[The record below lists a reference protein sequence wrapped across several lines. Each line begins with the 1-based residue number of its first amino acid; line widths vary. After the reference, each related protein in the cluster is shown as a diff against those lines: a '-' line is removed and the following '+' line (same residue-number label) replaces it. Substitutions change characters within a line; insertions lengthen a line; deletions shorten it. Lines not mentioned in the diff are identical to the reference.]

1 MNREI
6 LKNIIN
12 TYEILKERRNKIIN
26 DLERFNNGQ
35 VKEGT
40 TEYMRI
46 LEEISGTYQKMIANF
61 TYDDLIARACYLNL
75 NNNLKQTSN
84 IYLYMGTYM
93 FETDDDGIK
102 TIKVRYKDKKADYR
116 WYKNIENYEDKL
128 VMMPSTEDFEKTQK
142 VVFTNIAA
150 RPTTQNDI
158 FEKIYYYE
166 TYKVQHEFV
175 KLALDKGI
183 AEAEKELLN
192 KYKKENIAFL

>member
-1 MNREI
+1 MNKEI

-12 TYEILKERRNKIIN
+12 TYEILKKRRNKIIN

-40 TEYMRI
+40 IEYMRI

-102 TIKVRYKDKKADYR
+102 TIKVRYKNKKADYR

-128 VMMPSTEDFEKTQK
+128 VMMPFTEDFEKTQK

-175 KLALDKGI
+175 KLTLNKGI
-183 AEAEKELLN
+183 AEAEKELLD

>member
-1 MNREI
+1 MNKEI

-12 TYEILKERRNKIIN
+12 TYEILKKRRNKIIN

-102 TIKVRYKDKKADYR
+102 TIKVRYKNKKADYR

-128 VMMPSTEDFEKTQK
+128 VMMPFTEDFEKTQK

-166 TYKVQHEFV
+166 AYKVQHEFV
-175 KLALDKGI
+175 KLTLNKGI
-183 AEAEKELLN
+183 AEAEKELLD